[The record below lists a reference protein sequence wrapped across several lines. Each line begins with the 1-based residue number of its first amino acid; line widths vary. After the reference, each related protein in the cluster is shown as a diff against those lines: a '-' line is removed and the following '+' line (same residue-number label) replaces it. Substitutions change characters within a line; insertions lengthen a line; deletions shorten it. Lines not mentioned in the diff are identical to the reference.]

1 MVKRVP
7 GGFRRVGS
15 GVGSGVVV
23 VSIVV
28 GIQRRRRHSF
38 AFGILFV
45 VMHWSHVH
53 LKKRRQGADVVGNRE
68 RKFREVSNTVWVC
81 WKGIL
86 TENTFKRRMN
96 E

>member
-1 MVKRVP
+1 MRCISYFVVVRNARTGRGSDGGAFNVVKRVP

-53 LKKRRQGADVVGNRE
+53 LKKRRIEQTWLVIEKRE
-68 RKFREVSNTVWVC
+68 
-81 WKGIL
+81 
-86 TENTFKRRMN
+86 
-96 E
+96 

>member
-7 GGFRRVGS
+7 GGFRCVGS

-53 LKKRRQGADVVGNRE
+53 LKSVRRSSVFVMVVIERE
-68 RKFREVSNTVWVC
+68 S
-81 WKGIL
+81 
-86 TENTFKRRMN
+86 
-96 E
+96 